1 MNPMAQSSKISTTTV
16 DRAFELDKRL
26 AADSFVIAD
35 LDLCRLLLMND
46 SRYPW
51 LVLVPRL
58 HGLVELTDLDRA
70 RQHQLLDE
78 IHRAD
83 TALRQLGSFDKLNV
97 AALGNVVSQL
107 HVHVIARRI
116 GDDAWPAPV
125 WGRDIAQP
133 YDDAT
138 RILAQLRL
146 ALM

>member
-1 MNPMAQSSKISTTTV
+1 MAANFV
-16 DRAFELDKRL
+16 LDERL
-26 AADSFVIAD
+26 ATDCFAVTD
-35 LDLCRLLLMND
+35 LGLCRVLLMND

-58 HGLVELTDLDRA
+58 NGLVELADLDRA
-70 RQHQLLDE
+70 EQHQLLDE

-83 TALRQLGSFDKLNV
+83 IALRQLSSFDKLNV

-107 HVHVIARRI
+107 HVHVIARHI

-125 WGRDIAQP
+125 WGRGIARP

-138 RILAQLRL
+138 ETLAQLRL
-146 ALM
+146 ALG